1 MRLEGGIAEAIG
13 RTPLIRLGRLY
24 DGEPFEVHGK
34 LEWMNP
40 GGSAK
45 DRPALY
51 MLREAIGRGEVSEGS
66 VIVESSSGNLGIS
79 LAQLCAYLG
88 LRFICVAD
96 PRTTQRHLQI
106 IRSFGGEIELVTR
119 PDARTGEYLPARIR
133 RVQELV
139 REIPGAYWT
148 NQYGNP
154 DNALAHAET
163 TMREIAERLG
173 TVDYLFCGVSSC
185 GTIRGCR
192 DEIRRRGWPTRI
204 VAVDAEGSAL
214 FGGADGRRRFPGLGA
229 AQVPDL
235 HDESLADLVVRVS
248 DADCVRGCRALVR
261 QEAIL
266 AGASSG
272 GVVAAIGRMSRDIPA
287 GAVCVAI
294 LPDRGERYMDTVY
307 DDDWVQRELGLEPE
321 QKLNSRPNPKSGP
334 RPMLQPAPK
343 PQTCFSTESEG
354 GRG

>member
-1 MRLEGGIAEAIG
+1 MRLEGGIADAIG
-13 RTPLIRLGRLY
+13 RTPLVRLGRLY
-24 DGEPFEVHGK
+24 RDAPFEVHGK

-51 MLREAIGRGEVSEGS
+51 MLREAIRRGEVGEGS

-79 LAQLCAYLG
+79 IAQLCAYMG
-88 LRFICVAD
+88 LRFVCVVD

-106 IRSFGGEIELVTR
+106 IRSFGGDIELVAT
-119 PDARTGEYLPARIR
+119 PDAETGEYLPARIR
-133 RVQELV
+133 RVRELV

-163 TMREIAERLG
+163 TMREIGERLG
-173 TVDYLFCGVSSC
+173 AVDYLFCGVSSC

-192 DEIRRRGWPTRI
+192 DYVRDRGWTTKI

-214 FGGADGRRRFPGLGA
+214 FGGSQGRRRFPGLGA

-235 HDESLADLVVRVS
+235 HELALADFALRVS
-248 DADCVRGCRALVR
+248 DADCVRGCRDLVR
-261 QEAIL
+261 YEAIL

-272 GVVAAIGRMSRDIPA
+272 GVVAAIRRMSGDIPA
-287 GAVCVAI
+287 GSVCAAI

-307 DDDWVQRELGLEPE
+307 DDEWVRRELGAEA
-321 QKLNSRPNPKSGP
+321 GP
-334 RPMLQPAPK
+334 SA
-343 PQTCFSTESEG
+343 TGAEENG
-354 GRG
+354 GGGP